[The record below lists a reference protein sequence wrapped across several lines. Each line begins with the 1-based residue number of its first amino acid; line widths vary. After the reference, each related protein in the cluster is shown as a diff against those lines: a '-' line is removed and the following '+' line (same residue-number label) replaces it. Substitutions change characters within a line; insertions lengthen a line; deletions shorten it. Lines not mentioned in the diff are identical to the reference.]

1 MKNKIL
7 LLLSILV
14 IVAFAFTA
22 CTSAAEETAEEVVEE
37 AAEEAVV
44 EEEAAAETEERGP
57 YTFGV
62 SISTQTAQFFIDVA
76 NGIKALAEENGDNVI
91 VYSYE
96 TDLELQVSQIDDLV
110 TQGVDAILINFYDQD
125 TANEALKRAV
135 DAGIPIISFESVNS
149 QQDLLVASVLSDD
162 YACGYDLGVTLF
174 EAMGGEGEVA
184 SFYWERTPVGQR
196 RSEGFFDALAEYPN
210 IEHVYNIDTDLD
222 SDTVLAAITAM
233 FQNHPNVKGLWSFTE
248 IPSISAA
255 NVAESLGIDLLI
267 TTVDDTEAQREL
279 VRQGKIYAALDQ
291 QPFLMGELAMQA
303 VYDYLDGKEVEAEQ
317 HTPIKL
323 ITIDNWDE
331 AKYGADYVA
340 EE

>member
-1 MKNKIL
+1 MKNKIF
-7 LLLSILV
+7 LLLSILLV
-14 IVAFAFTA
+14 VSFAFSA
-22 CTSAAEETAEEVVEE
+22 CTTADSKTAEEV
-37 AAEEAVV
+37 AEEPAEEVT
-44 EEEAAAETEERGP
+44 EEEAAAETEEKEP

-62 SISTQTAQFFIDVA
+62 SISAQTSQFFIDVA
-76 NGIKALAEENGDNVI
+76 NGIKALAQKNGDNVI
-91 VYSYE
+91 VYTYE
-96 TDLELQVSQIDDLV
+96 TDLELQVSQLDDLI
-110 TQGVDAILINFYDQD
+110 TQGVDAILVNFYDPD
-125 TANEALKRAV
+125 SANEALKRAY
-135 DAGIPIISFESVNS
+135 DAGIPIVSFESVNS
-149 QQDLLVASVLSDD
+149 QRDLLVASILSDD
-162 YACGYDLGVTLF
+162 YACGYDLGVALF

-184 SFYWERTPVGQR
+184 SFYWERVPVGQR
-196 RSEGFFDALAEYPN
+196 RSKGFSDALAEYPN

-291 QPFLMGELAMQA
+291 QPFLMGELALQA

-331 AKYGADYVA
+331 PKYGADFV